1 MEDQAKPIA
10 FLLPAEILR
19 LMAIYDENLPESGAP
34 ENSLSWAMDTLIKQE
49 HSLQN
54 VAADVFDKVLAY
66 SKSTSQCITIL
77 DPANKKVTHS
87 TPCAR
92 ELDEAICNYLN
103 HRTIGYFLELV
114 QANRESAKQAARA
127 IKRHSENH
135 AMKAQVFDWLGANR
149 RNFSSMDKTAE
160 ALTKVVPMG
169 FRTLRGWVS
178 EWHKLQ
184 PPGTQ

>member
-1 MEDQAKPIA
+1 MEDRGTKKFIVSSELRKQGKELVRKIRETLASFELQQKDAAKQVFDAVLA
-10 FLLPAEILR
+10 FSLDDQELIETPATANQSAKLSVR
-19 LMAIYDENLPESGAP
+19 HPSADALNKAIYA
-34 ENSLSWAMDTLIKQE
+34 
-49 HSLQN
+49 H
-54 VAADVFDKVLAY
+54 
-66 SKSTSQCITIL
+66 
-77 DPANKKVTHS
+77 
-87 TPCAR
+87 
-92 ELDEAICNYLN
+92 LN
-103 HRTIGYFLELV
+103 DRTIGYFLELV
-114 QANRESAKQAARA
+114 QANHESAKQAARA

-135 AMKAQVFDWLGANR
+135 AMKAQVFDWLGDNR